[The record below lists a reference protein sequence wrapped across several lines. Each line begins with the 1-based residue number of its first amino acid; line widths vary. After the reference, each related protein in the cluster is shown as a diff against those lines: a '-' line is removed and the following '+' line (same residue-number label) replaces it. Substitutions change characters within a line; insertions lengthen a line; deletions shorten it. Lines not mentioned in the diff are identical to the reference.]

1 MKGNLFMND
10 NIDKAT
16 SGGDMLIW
24 VVMFSILIII
34 VGYLAYVNKDIER

>member
-1 MKGNLFMND
+1 MNE
-10 NIDKAT
+10 NIEKAA

-24 VVMFSILIII
+24 VVMFSILVIV